1 MHDIRFIR
9 DNPEQFDAALARRGL
24 PAVALQICD
33 LDARRRALQTELQ
46 EKQARRNEASREIGQ
61 IKAQGGDAS
70 EVMSEVALLKKAVPE
85 IEAEEAKIA
94 VEISSQLMG
103 LPNILDERVPDGE
116 DEDENELI
124 KVVGQKPSF
133 DFTPRDH
140 VDLGETLAEMDFSIA
155 AKLSGARFVV
165 LKGQLAKLERA
176 LAAFMLDVHT
186 NEHGY
191 TEILPPALVR
201 KQTMTGTGQL
211 PKFAED
217 LFHTTDDRWLI
228 PTAEVPLTNLVAD
241 SIVPA
246 EQLPLRLTA
255 FTPCF
260 RAEAGSAGRDTKGL
274 IRQHQFSKVE
284 LVSIVAPDQSEAELE
299 RMTACA
305 ETILQKLGLS
315 FRVLRLCSGDTGF
328 SAQQTF
334 DLEVWLPGQDEGRG
348 MYREISSCSNCGPFQ
363 ARRMKARTRKDGEKN
378 TEFVHTLNGSALA
391 VGRCMIAIMENGQQ
405 ADGAIAL
412 PEVLHSYMGTDVL
425 VPTKG

>member
-9 DNPEQFDAALARRGL
+9 DNPGLFDAALARRGL
-24 PAVALQICD
+24 PAAALLLCD
-33 LDARRRALQTELQ
+33 MDTRRRALQTELQ
-46 EKQARRNEASREIGQ
+46 ENQARRNEASREIGKV
-61 IKAQGGDAS
+61 KAQGGDAS
-70 EVMSEVALLKKAVPE
+70 IVMSEVALLKKAVPE
-85 IEAEEAKIA
+85 LEAEEAKLA
-94 VEISSQLMG
+94 AEISEQLMG
-103 LPNILDERVPDGE
+103 LPNILDECVPDGE

-124 KVVGQKPSF
+124 KEVGQKPSF

-140 VDLGETLAEMDFSIA
+140 VELGESLAEMDFSIA

-165 LKGQLAKLERA
+165 LKGQLARLERA

-186 NEHGY
+186 QEHGY

-201 KQTMTGTGQL
+201 TQTMTGTGQL

-228 PTAEVPLTNLVAD
+228 PTAEVPLTNLVAG
-241 SIVPA
+241 SIVPSDH
-246 EQLPLRLTA
+246 LPLRFTA

-260 RAEAGSAGRDTKGL
+260 RAEAGSAGRDTRGL

-315 FRVLRLCSGDTGF
+315 YRVLRLCSGDTGF
-328 SAQQTF
+328 SAQQTL
-334 DLEVWLPGQDEGRG
+334 DLEVWLPGQNEGRG
-348 MYREISSCSNCGPFQ
+348 KYREISSCSNCGPFQ
-363 ARRMKARTRKDGEKN
+363 ARRMKARTRKDGQKDI
-378 TEFVHTLNGSALA
+378 EFVHTLNGSALA
-391 VGRCMIAIMENGQQ
+391 VGRCMIAILENGQQ
-405 ADGAIAL
+405 ADGTIAL
-412 PEVLHSYMGTDVL
+412 PEVLHSYVGTDIL
-425 VPTKG
+425 VPAKG